1 LSRKNQN
8 TGGPYMHF
16 YTTRSVDENQDN
28 ETLKDITKSGKQR
41 PWREKKLDNVGYA
54 DILEILKIKKAYNVK
69 QCGNVLEFKPS
80 EDGYLK
86 LYKTW
91 FCKSKLCPVCNW
103 RRAMKNSSQAQKVI
117 EEVVKEKPKARWLFL
132 TLSTKNAI
140 DGKTLENSLKEMTK
154 AFHKLFKYKKVSK
167 NLIGFMRSTEVTV
180 NKKDGSYNQHMH
192 VLLCVENSYFK
203 NKENYISQEE
213 WVGLWQ
219 KALRVD
225 YKPVANIKAI
235 KPNKKG
241 DKDIQAAI
249 KETSKYSVKSSDY
262 LTGNQEKDAEI
273 VQDLEQGLHRKRM
286 LSYGGLL
293 KQKHKILNLDD
304 AENGDLIKTSDDE
317 TITEEEEKAHSIT
330 AIWNFEKQNYFL
342 KNM

>member
-1 LSRKNQN
+1 
-8 TGGPYMHF
+8 MHF

-304 AENGDLIKTSDDE
+304 AENGDLIKTSDDDA
-317 TITEEEEKAHSIT
+317 ITDEEEKAHSIT

>member
-1 LSRKNQN
+1 
-8 TGGPYMHF
+8 MHF
-16 YTTRSVDENQDN
+16 YTTRCVDENQDN
-28 ETLKDITKSGKQR
+28 EILKDITKSGKQR
-41 PWREKKLDNVGYA
+41 PWREKKIDNVDYA

-80 EDGYLK
+80 DDGYLK

-103 RRAMKNSSQAQKVI
+103 RRAMKNSYQAQKVI

-132 TLSTKNAI
+132 TLSTKNSI
-140 DGKTLENSLKEMTK
+140 SGEHLDQSLKEMSK
-154 AFHKLFKYKKVSK
+154 AFNKLKMYSKVKK

-192 VLLCVENSYFK
+192 VLLCVENTYFK
-203 NKENYISQEE
+203 NKENYISQSE
-213 WVGLWQ
+213 WVTLWQ
-219 KALRVD
+219 KALQVD

-262 LTGNQEKDAEI
+262 LTGNHEKDAEI
-273 VQDLEQGLHRKRM
+273 VSDLEQGLYKKRM

-293 KQKHKILNLDD
+293 KKKHKILNLDD
-304 AENGDLIKTSDDE
+304 AEDGNLIKTSDDE
-317 TITEEEEKAHSIT
+317 MTTDEEEKARSIT

-342 KNM
+342 KNV

>member
-1 LSRKNQN
+1 
-8 TGGPYMHF
+8 MHF

-28 ETLKDITKSGKQR
+28 ETLKDMTKNGKQR
-41 PWREKKLDNVGYA
+41 PWREKKISNVSYA

-80 EDGYLK
+80 DDGYLK

-103 RRAMKNSSQAQKVI
+103 RRAMKNSSQAQEVI
-117 EEVVKEKPKARWLFL
+117 AEVVKEKPKARWLFL
-132 TLSTKNAI
+132 TLSTKNSI
-140 DGKTLENSLKEMTK
+140 SGEHLDQNLKEMSK
-154 AFHKLFKYKKVSK
+154 AFNKLKMYSKVKK
-167 NLIGFMRSTEVTV
+167 NLVGFMRSTEVTV

-192 VLLCVENSYFK
+192 VLLCVESAYFK
-203 NKENYISQEE
+203 KQGQYIKQSE
-213 WVGLWQ
+213 WVDLWQ
-219 KALRVD
+219 RALQVNYR
-225 YKPVANIKAI
+225 PVANIKAI

-273 VQDLEQGLHRKRM
+273 VQDLEQGLYRKRM

-293 KQKHKILNLDD
+293 KQKHKLLNLDD

-317 TITEEEEKAHSIT
+317 TVTEEEEKAHSIT

>member
-1 LSRKNQN
+1 
-8 TGGPYMHF
+8 MHF

-28 ETLKDITKSGKQR
+28 ETLKDMTKSGIQR
-41 PWREKKLDNVGYA
+41 PWRKKKIDSVDYA

-80 EDGYLK
+80 DDGYLK
-86 LYKTW
+86 LYKAW

-103 RRAMKNSSQAQKVI
+103 RRAMKNSYQAQKVI
-117 EEVVKEKPKARWLFL
+117 EEVVKEKPKSRWLFL

-140 DGKTLENSLKEMTK
+140 DGETLEQSLKHLTES
-154 AFHKLFKYKKVSK
+154 FRRLFKYKKVSK

-180 NKKDGSYNQHMH
+180 NKKDFSYNQHMH

-203 NKENYISQEE
+203 NKENYITQDE
-213 WVGLWQ
+213 WIKLWQ
-219 KALRVD
+219 KALQVD

-235 KPNKKG
+235 KPNRKG

-262 LTGNQEKDAEI
+262 LTGNQKKDAEI
-273 VQDLEQGLHRKRM
+273 VQDLEQGLYRKRM

-317 TITEEEEKAHSIT
+317 MTTVEEEKAYSIT

-342 KNM
+342 KNV

>member
-1 LSRKNQN
+1 
-8 TGGPYMHF
+8 
-16 YTTRSVDENQDN
+16 
-28 ETLKDITKSGKQR
+28 
-41 PWREKKLDNVGYA
+41 
-54 DILEILKIKKAYNVK
+54 
-69 QCGNVLEFKPS
+69 
-80 EDGYLK
+80 
-86 LYKTW
+86 
-91 FCKSKLCPVCNW
+91 
-103 RRAMKNSSQAQKVI
+103 MKNSSQAQKVI

>member
-1 LSRKNQN
+1 
-8 TGGPYMHF
+8 MHF
-16 YTTRSVDENQDN
+16 YTTRNVDENQDN
-28 ETLKDITKSGKQR
+28 KTLKDMTKNGKQR
-41 PWREKKLDNVGYA
+41 PWREKKIDNVSYA

-69 QCGNVLEFKPS
+69 QCGNVLEFKAGD
-80 EDGYLK
+80 DGYLK

-103 RRAMKNSSQAQKVI
+103 RRAMKNSYQAQKVI
-117 EEVVKEKPKARWLFL
+117 EEVVKEKSKARWLFL

-140 DGKTLENSLKEMTK
+140 DGKTLENSLSELTK
-154 AFHKLFKYKKVSK
+154 AFHKLFRYKKVSK

-203 NKENYISQEE
+203 NKENYITQDE
-213 WVGLWQ
+213 WIKLWQ
-219 KALRVD
+219 KALQVD

-249 KETSKYSVKSSDY
+249 KETSK
-262 LTGNQEKDAEI
+262 
-273 VQDLEQGLHRKRM
+273 
-286 LSYGGLL
+286 
-293 KQKHKILNLDD
+293 
-304 AENGDLIKTSDDE
+304 
-317 TITEEEEKAHSIT
+317 
-330 AIWNFEKQNYFL
+330 
-342 KNM
+342 